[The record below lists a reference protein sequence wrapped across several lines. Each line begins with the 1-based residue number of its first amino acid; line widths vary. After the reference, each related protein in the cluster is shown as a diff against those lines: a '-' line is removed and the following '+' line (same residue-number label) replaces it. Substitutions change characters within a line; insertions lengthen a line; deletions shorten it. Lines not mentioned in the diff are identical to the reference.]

1 MNIISVTRTLTTAA
15 FFLGISLACVG
26 AHAQSEDMSIEE
38 LEQFVV
44 EQKDLLDEAKLNRD
58 ETEAQAAEVREALAE
73 QEARREQLE
82 KEVDELCAEL
92 DKAEPGTYDDC
103 KAKFSN

>member
-1 MNIISVTRTLTTAA
+1 MKINSVTRTLTTAA
-15 FFLGISLACVG
+15 LFLGVSLACVG
-26 AHAQSEDMSIEE
+26 AHAQSEDMSVEE
-38 LEQFVV
+38 LEQFVA
-44 EQKDLLDEAKLNRD
+44 EQKELLNEAKLNRD

-82 KEVDELCAEL
+82 KEVDDLCSEL
-92 DKAEPGTYDDC
+92 DKADPGSYDDC